1 MRNEI
6 RIGRISGISIYL
18 DWSWIFI
25 FLLVT
30 FGLAGGV
37 LFVWHPDWNP
47 WLTWAVAVAAS
58 LLLFASVLLHELA
71 HSLVAKARG
80 LPVRKITLFLFGGAS
95 NIEREPDS
103 PKTEFLMALVGPVVS
118 IMLGVIFLLAGLM
131 TAGEPGEAMAS
142 PVETFSRLSPLSTLL
157 LWLGPVNFF
166 IGLFNLIPAF
176 PLDGGRILRAI
187 LWAVTKNLRKATR
200 WAAGMGQLI
209 GWLFI
214 IAGLGMAFGAS
225 VLLFAPGVINGV
237 WLAFIGWF
245 LSDAAVQSYRQTAI
259 QDLLDDVPVA
269 LLMRSDTPVV
279 PPDLPVSAL
288 VYDFIMKTGETAFP
302 VVAGDLIVGM
312 VSLEDVSKVLRDAWD
327 TTTVSR
333 IMTRAEELEVVAPQE
348 NASVALNRLE
358 RSNMRQVPVVEDGH
372 LVGLLRRRDI
382 MRWLQTQSEFATSA
396 SDSVG
401 VRHELSARV

>member
-1 MRNEI
+1 MRNGI
-6 RIGRISGISIYL
+6 RIGRISGIGIYI

-25 FLLVT
+25 FLIVT
-30 FGLAGGV
+30 FSLAGGV

-71 HSLVAKARG
+71 HALVAQARG

-103 PKTEFLMALVGPVVS
+103 PKTEFLMALVGPCVS
-118 IMLGVIFLLAGLM
+118 IVLGVVFLLAGLVM
-131 TAGEPGEAMAS
+131 AGESGQTMAT

-157 LWLGPVNFF
+157 LWLGPVNIF

-176 PLDGGRILRAI
+176 PLDGGRILRAG
-187 LWAVTKNLRKATR
+187 LWAGTKNLRKATR
-200 WAAGMGQLI
+200 WAAGMGVLI

-214 IAGLGMAFGAS
+214 IAGLGTAFGAS
-225 VLLFAPGVINGV
+225 FLLFAPGVVNGV

-245 LSDAAVQSYRQTAI
+245 LTDSAIHSYRQTVI
-259 QDLLDDVPVA
+259 QGLLDDVPVA
-269 LLMRSDTPVV
+269 LLMRNDTPAAA
-279 PPDLPVSAL
+279 PDLPVSSL
-288 VYDFIMKTGETAFP
+288 VNEFIMKTGESAFP
-302 VVAGDLIVGM
+302 VVEGDRIVGM
-312 VSLEDVSKVLRDAWD
+312 VSQEDVRRVPRNAWD

-333 IMTRAEELEVVAPQE
+333 LMTRAEQLTVVTPQE
-348 NASVALNRLE
+348 NASEALDRLE
-358 RSNMRQVPVVEDGH
+358 RSNVRQAPVIQDGR

-382 MRWLQTQSEFATSA
+382 MSWLHTQSEFVT
-396 SDSVG
+396 G
-401 VRHELSARV
+401 